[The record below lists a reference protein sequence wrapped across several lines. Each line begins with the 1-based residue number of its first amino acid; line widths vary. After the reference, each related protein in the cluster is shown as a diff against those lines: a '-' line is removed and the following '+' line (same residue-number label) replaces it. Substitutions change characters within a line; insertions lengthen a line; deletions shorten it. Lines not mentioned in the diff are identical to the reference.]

1 MSILIRK
8 MTPEDWPAV
17 AKIYAEGIQTGQAT
31 FQAEVPTWE
40 DWDRA
45 HVTNCRLVAL
55 ADTGEIMGWAALTP
69 VSGRCVYA
77 GVAEVSVYVGAAF
90 RGQNLGSQLLSQL
103 VAESEAEGF
112 WTLQAGIFPENVGSV
127 RIHEKAGFRIVGYRE
142 RIGQLAGV
150 WRDTLFLERRSSRV
164 GLPAEGS
171 KIFSS
176 N

>member
-1 MSILIRK
+1 
-8 MTPEDWPAV
+8 
-17 AKIYAEGIQTGQAT
+17 
-31 FQAEVPTWE
+31 
-40 DWDRA
+40 
-45 HVTNCRLVAL
+45 
-55 ADTGEIMGWAALTP
+55 
-69 VSGRCVYA
+69 VYA